1 LFTGTWDADETLEGS
16 GVGQVDGFTWLEVG
30 ADVLSPS
37 CRVSDELVEVLSALP
52 FFGEL
57 IVDDRVSLEGLVF
70 FVFFHGF
77 SKLFDI
83 VLELL
88 DILSGTCTS
97 SCISQCPLQTKTHHV
112 QSISISFTVSR
123 GT

>member
-1 LFTGTWDADETLEGS
+1 MFAGTWDADEALEGS

-30 ADVLSPS
+30 TDVLSPS
-37 CRVSDELVEVLSALP
+37 CRVSDKLVEVLSALP

-57 IVDDRVSLEGLVF
+57 IINDGVSLEGLFF

-88 DILSGTCTS
+88 DILSGTCT
-97 SCISQCPLQTKTHHV
+97 
-112 QSISISFTVSR
+112 
-123 GT
+123 

>member
-1 LFTGTWDADETLEGS
+1 M
-16 GVGQVDGFTWLEVG
+16 GQVDGFTWFAEG

-37 CRVSDELVEVLSALP
+37 CRVSDEFVEMLSALP

-57 IVDDRVSLEGLVF
+57 IVDDRVSLEGLFF

-88 DILSGTCTS
+88 DILSGTCT
-97 SCISQCPLQTKTHHV
+97 
-112 QSISISFTVSR
+112 
-123 GT
+123 